1 MSDNS
6 RLNRKPKRRYLAA
19 LANRLGPEW
28 ILILK
33 TQRSELTSVG
43 VDIGSSTSHVV
54 FSKIVLEKNTK
65 VPTEKFEIVE
75 REILHSGPIH
85 LTPFKDQYNVDF
97 EALKE
102 LLLEDYREAGIAVSD
117 IDTGAVIITGETA
130 KKENAEWIVNE
141 LAGETGKF
149 VAATAGP
156 NFESVLA
163 AYGSGAVNRS
173 GESGKTIMNCD
184 IGGGSSNIAVCK
196 EGRVVATAAINVGG
210 RLIATDEN
218 NVIVRLEDTGKELAA
233 LIGIHLQL
241 GQILDDDSKQR
252 IADTL
257 AEALIES
264 IQGKNTLATTDL
276 LMMTPP
282 LDFTE
287 DLDEITFSG
296 GVAEFIYEIE
306 GSNFNDLGL
315 ILAQS
320 ISLRALAANLPI
332 GEPDQR
338 IRATVIGAGH
348 FSLQVSGSTT
358 FLSSGLDYPMRNLPV
373 VVPNTP
379 RRKATAENITKAI
392 TDALKRFDLQ
402 EGEDKMILS
411 FVDAVRPSYENLMEF
426 SKGVV
431 AALPNTVSMNQPIM
445 MCFDTDIGNSVGN
458 IMRRETGITNEILS
472 IDEISLKEGD
482 FVDIGAPIIEEVVVP
497 VVVKTLV
504 FDSD

>member
-1 MSDNS
+1 M
-6 RLNRKPKRRYLAA
+6 
-19 LANRLGPEW
+19 
-28 ILILK
+28 
-33 TQRSELTSVG
+33 
-43 VDIGSSTSHVV
+43 
-54 FSKIVLEKNTK
+54 FSKIVLEKNTN

-85 LTPFKDQYNVDF
+85 LTPFKDQYNIDF
-97 EALKE
+97 HALKD
-102 LLLEDYREAGIAVSD
+102 LLLEDYRAAGIAVSD
-117 IDTGAVIITGETA
+117 IDTGAVIITGESA

-163 AYGSGAVNRS
+163 AFGSGAVTRS
-173 GESGKTIMNCD
+173 ADSGKTIMNVD
-184 IGGGSSNIAVCK
+184 VGGGSSNIAVCK

-233 LIGIHLQL
+233 LIDIHIEL
-241 GQILDDDSKQR
+241 GQVLDEGSKHR
-252 IADTL
+252 IADAL

-264 IQGKNTLATTDL
+264 IQGNSSLKTTEL
-276 LMMTPP
+276 LMMTPS
-282 LDFTE
+282 LDFK
-287 DLDEITFSG
+287 DDIDEITFSG
-296 GVAEFIYEIE
+296 GVAEFIYKTEDT
-306 GSNFNDLGL
+306 NFNDLGL
-315 ILAQS
+315 MLAQS
-320 ISLRALAANLPI
+320 ITIQAESAKLPI
-332 GEPDQR
+332 GKPDQR
-338 IRATVIGAGH
+338 IRATVIGAGN

-358 FLSSGLDYPMRNLPV
+358 FLSSGLDYPIRNLPV
-373 VVPNTP
+373 VVPHTP
-379 RRKATAENITKAI
+379 RRKASAKNITKAI

-402 EGEDKMILS
+402 EGQDKMILS

-458 IMRRETGITNEILS
+458 IMRRETGIPNEILS

-504 FDSD
+504 FDSE

>member
-1 MSDNS
+1 MTKLRSIIIS
-6 RLNRKPKRRYLAA
+6 P
-19 LANRLGPEW
+19 PEW
-28 ILILK
+28 IQILK
-33 TQRSELTSVG
+33 TQRRVLTSVG

-54 FSKIVLEKNTK
+54 FSKIILEKNTK
-65 VPTEKFEIVE
+65 TPTEKFEIVD
-75 REILHSGPIH
+75 REVLHSGPIH

-97 EALKE
+97 QALRE
-102 LLLEDYREAGIAVSD
+102 LLLEDYKKAGIAVSD

-163 AYGSGAVNRS
+163 AHGSGAVNRS
-173 GESGKTIMNCD
+173 AESGKTILNCD

-196 EGRVVATAAINVGG
+196 DGRVVATAAINVGG

-218 NVIVRLEDTGKELAA
+218 SVIVRLEDTGKELAS
-233 LIGIHLQL
+233 LIGIHLKL
-241 GQILDDDSKQR
+241 GQVLSEENKHQ

-264 IQGKNTLATTDL
+264 IQGKNTMKTTEL

-282 LDFTE
+282 LDYSE
-287 DLDEITFSG
+287 QIDEITFSG

-320 ISLRALAANLPI
+320 ISVQALAANLPI
-332 GEPDQR
+332 GEPEQR

-358 FLSSGLDYPMRNLPV
+358 FLSSGLDYPIRNLPV
-373 VVPNTP
+373 VVPHTP
-379 RRKATAENITKAI
+379 GRRASVDIVKKAI
-392 TDALKRFDLQ
+392 IDALKRFDLK

-411 FVDAVRPSYENLMEF
+411 FVDAVKPSYENLMEF

-431 AALPNTVSMNQPIM
+431 AALPNTIQNKQPIM

-458 IMRRETGITNEILS
+458 IMRRETGISNEILS

-482 FVDIGAPIIEEVVVP
+482 FIDIGAPIIEDVVVP

>member
-1 MSDNS
+1 M
-6 RLNRKPKRRYLAA
+6 
-19 LANRLGPEW
+19 
-28 ILILK
+28 
-33 TQRSELTSVG
+33 
-43 VDIGSSTSHVV
+43 

-65 VPTEKFEIVE
+65 LPTEKFEIVD

-85 LTPFKDQYNVDF
+85 LTPFKDQYNIDF
-97 EALKE
+97 HALKD
-102 LLLEDYREAGIAVSD
+102 LLLQDYRAAGIAVSD
-117 IDTGAVIITGETA
+117 IDTGAVIITGESA

-163 AYGSGAVNRS
+163 AYGSGAVTRS
-173 GESGKTIMNCD
+173 EDSGKTILNVD
-184 IGGGSSNIAVCK
+184 VGGGSSNIAVCK

-218 NVIVRLEDTGKELAA
+218 DVIIRLEDSGKELAA
-233 LIGIHLQL
+233 LVDIHLEL
-241 GQILDDDSKQR
+241 GQVLDEVSKQR

-257 AEALIES
+257 AESLIES
-264 IQGKNTLATTDL
+264 IQGKNSLKTTEL
-276 LMMTPP
+276 LMMTPS
-282 LDFTE
+282 LDFNE
-287 DLDEITFSG
+287 HIDEITFSG
-296 GVAEFIYEIE
+296 GVAEFIYKTE
-306 GSNFNDLGL
+306 GNNFNDLGL

-320 ISLRALAANLPI
+320 ITVQAEAAKLPI
-332 GEPDQR
+332 GKPDQR

-358 FLSSGLDYPMRNLPV
+358 FLSSGLDYPVRNLPV
-373 VVPNTP
+373 IVPHTP

-392 TDALKRFDLQ
+392 TEALKRFDLH
-402 EGEDKMILS
+402 EGDDKMILS

-431 AALPNTVSMNQPIM
+431 AALPNTVSKNQPIM

-482 FVDIGAPIIEEVVVP
+482 FVDIGAPIIEDVVVP

>member
-1 MSDNS
+1 M
-6 RLNRKPKRRYLAA
+6 
-19 LANRLGPEW
+19 
-28 ILILK
+28 ILK
-33 TQRSELTSVG
+33 TQRRVLTSVG

-54 FSKIVLEKNTK
+54 FSKIVLEKDAK
-65 VPTEKFEIVE
+65 VPSEKFEIVD

-97 EALKE
+97 QALKE

-163 AYGSGAVNRS
+163 AYGSGAVTRS
-173 GESGKTIMNCD
+173 AESGKIICNVD
-184 IGGGSSNIAVCK
+184 IGGGSSNIAICK
-196 EGRVVATAAINVGG
+196 DGRVVATAAINIGG

-218 NVIVRLEDTGKELAA
+218 NAIVRLEDTGKELAA
-233 LIGIHLQL
+233 LVGIPLQL
-241 GQILDDDSKQR
+241 GQILDNDSKEK

-264 IQGKNTLATTDL
+264 IQGKSTLKTTEL

-282 LDFTE
+282 LDFKE
-287 DLDEITFSG
+287 DVDEITFSG

-320 ISLRALAANLPI
+320 ISVRALAANLPI

-358 FLSSGLDYPMRNLPV
+358 FLSAGLDYPIRNLPV
-373 VVPNTP
+373 VVPYMP
-379 RRKATAENITKAI
+379 RRKASADKIESAI

-402 EGEDKMILS
+402 EGEDRMILS

-431 AALPNTVSMNQPIM
+431 AALPNTVAKNQPIM

-458 IMRRETGITNEILS
+458 IMRRETGISNEILS

-482 FVDIGAPIIEEVVVP
+482 FVDIGAPIIEDVVVP

-504 FDSD
+504 FDSE

>member
-1 MSDNS
+1 MSNNS
-6 RLNRKPKRRYLAA
+6 RLNRKPKRRNGGAHVVRF
-19 LANRLGPEW
+19 NPEW

-33 TQRSELTSVG
+33 THRRELTSVG

-65 VPTEKFEIVE
+65 VPTEKFEIVD

-85 LTPFKDQYNVDF
+85 LTPFTDQYNVDF
-97 EALKE
+97 QALKE

-184 IGGGSSNIAVCK
+184 IGGGSSNIAICK

-241 GQILDDDSKQR
+241 GQILDDDSKRR

-264 IQGKNTLATTDL
+264 IQGKNTLATTEL

-282 LDFTE
+282 HDFTE

-320 ISLRALAANLPI
+320 ISLRALAANIPI

-358 FLSSGLDYPMRNLPV
+358 FLSTGLDYPIRNLPV
-373 VVPNTP
+373 VVPHTP

-411 FVDAVRPSYENLMEF
+411 FVDAVRSSYENLTEF

-431 AALPNTVSMNQPIM
+431 AALPNTVSKNQPIM

-458 IMRRETGITNEILS
+458 IMRRETGIKNEILS

-504 FDSD
+504 FDSE